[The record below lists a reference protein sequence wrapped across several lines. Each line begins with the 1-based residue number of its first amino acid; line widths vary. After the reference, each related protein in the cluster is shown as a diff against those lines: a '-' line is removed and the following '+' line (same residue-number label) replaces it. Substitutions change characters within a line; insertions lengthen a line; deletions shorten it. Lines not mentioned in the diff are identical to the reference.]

1 MSASRREEEGKNLM
15 EAAEKKLASKSS
27 MFRSMFGSS
36 TNGPEEAAELFGKAA
51 NQFKLAKNWSLA
63 GSAFTRAAE
72 SYEKL
77 GSDYSYEAA
86 SKYVDAGKMYKTG
99 ETIPKAISA
108 FEEAVRV
115 YTDGARFQQSARYM
129 KEIAELQE
137 SSGNHTEARKAY
149 SEAADFY
156 DGEDSKSNANSMRLK
171 IAMIAGAQGDYKIS
185 ADLFE
190 KIAQSALESNLL
202 KYGAR
207 DHLLRAGMC
216 HCVED
221 QVEASRA
228 VERYREMDPSFVGSR
243 EDELL
248 SKIVSAIQDCD
259 VEAFTNAVY
268 DFDSISKLDDWKTS
282 ILLKIKNSI
291 RDEED
296 DLT

>member
-15 EAAEKKLASKSS
+15 QAAEKKLASKTS
-27 MFRSMFGSS
+27 MFKSMFGS
-36 TNGPEEAAELFGKAA
+36 TANGPEEAAELFGKAA
-51 NQFKLAKNWSLA
+51 NQFKLAKAWTLA
-63 GSAFTRAAE
+63 GGAFTRAAE
-72 SYEKL
+72 AYEKL
-77 GSDYSYEAA
+77 GADYSYEAA

-99 ETIPKAISA
+99 ESIPKAIAS

-115 YTDGARFQQSARYM
+115 YTDGARFQQSARYQ
-129 KEIAELQE
+129 KEIAELHE
-137 SSGNHTEARKAY
+137 SAGDLTEARKAY
-149 SEAADFY
+149 STAADFY
-156 DGEDSKSNANSMRLK
+156 DGEDSKSNANAMRLK
-171 IAMIAGAQGDYKIS
+171 IALIAGTQGDYAI
-185 ADLFE
+185 AAGLFE
-190 KIAQSALESNLL
+190 KIAAGALESNLL

-216 HCVED
+216 HAVDD
-221 QVEASRA
+221 QVEATRA
-228 VERYREMDPSFVGSR
+228 LERYRELDPSFVGSR

-248 SKIVSAIQDCD
+248 GKIVAAIADTD

-268 DFDSISKLDDWKTS
+268 EFDSISKLDDWKTS